1 MICLVD
7 YGMGNLF
14 SVEKALAAAGADVA
28 TVSAPDRV
36 RGADAVVLPGV
47 GHFGKGM
54 ENLRAAGLDKAVA
67 DFISTGRPFLGICL
81 GMQLLME
88 ESEEA
93 PGRGGIGIFKGQV
106 LKFPKS
112 SLKVP
117 QMGWNSVELRQDNP
131 FMEGIPDNSHFYF
144 VHSYYVSPDDPAI
157 VAGQTGYGIPF
168 CSAIGSG
175 NVFATQFH
183 PEKSQNAGLRI
194 LRNFVGICGRE
205 EDRR

>member
-14 SVEKALAAAGADVA
+14 SVEKALAAAGANVA
-28 TVSAPDRV
+28 IVSAPDRV

-47 GHFGKGM
+47 GHFAKGI

-81 GMQLLME
+81 GMQILME

-93 PGRGGIGIFKGQV
+93 PGRRGIGIFKGRV

-112 SLKVP
+112 SMKVP
-117 QMGWNSVELRQDNP
+117 QMGWNSVKLRQDNP
-131 FMEGIPDNSHFYF
+131 IIRGIPDNSHFYF
-144 VHSYYVSPDDPAI
+144 VHSYYVSPDDPSV
-157 VAGQTGYGIPF
+157 VAGQTEYGIAF

-205 EDRR
+205 EDHR